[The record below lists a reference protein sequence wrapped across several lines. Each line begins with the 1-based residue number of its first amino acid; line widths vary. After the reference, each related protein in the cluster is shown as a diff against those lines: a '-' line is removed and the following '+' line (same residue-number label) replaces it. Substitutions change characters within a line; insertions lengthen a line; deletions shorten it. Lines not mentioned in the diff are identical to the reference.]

1 MIPWSAFYKFA
12 FVDWVVLED
21 VALVLL
27 VILVWKLYRSMR
39 RIEDR
44 LKEMDDPDSLD
55 DLRNGRYKDYD
66 DVEKLIEDL
75 HSDYV
80 VSASAS
86 LIPLTRRRPW
96 MKRLSPLWR
105 R

>member
-1 MIPWSAFYKFA
+1 MIPWPAFYKFA

-27 VILVWKLYRSMR
+27 VIMVWKLYRSIR

-44 LKEMDDPDSLD
+44 LKEMDDSLD

-75 HSDYV
+75 HSG
-80 VSASAS
+80 
-86 LIPLTRRRPW
+86 
-96 MKRLSPLWR
+96 
-105 R
+105 

>member
-27 VILVWKLYRSMR
+27 LIMVWKLYKSIR

-44 LKEMDDPDSLD
+44 LKEMDDSLD
-55 DLRNGRYKDYD
+55 H
-66 DVEKLIEDL
+66 VEWEVARSK
-75 HSDYV
+75 
-80 VSASAS
+80 
-86 LIPLTRRRPW
+86 
-96 MKRLSPLWR
+96 
-105 R
+105 